1 MMEQAPPS
9 RSKFTIEVSDG
20 ADKKMIEFAKMA
32 ILLAFEEFPNDD
44 LEKCNLISSKFKEQY
59 GHKWGVSLI
68 KNGDC
73 LFHYH
78 KSYLKIKYKDYNI
91 KIMRTS

>member
-1 MMEQAPPS
+1 MEFE
-9 RSKFTIEVSDG
+9 SKKDIINDLRFS
-20 ADKKMIEFAKMA
+20 
-32 ILLAFEEFPNDD
+32 NDD
-44 LEKCNLISSKFKEQY
+44 LEKCNLISSKFMEQY

-78 KSYLKIKYKDYNI
+78 KFY
-91 KIMRTS
+91 TSLF